1 MWILSQVSAYFCSDG
16 VQHDDH
22 LGVFLFAQQI
32 QLQVKV
38 AASFA
43 DATVQVLTDQNKC
56 REKDRFQR
64 NDERQ
69 ESKRKRINMSYAR
82 NYIQENPKA
91 EPGDMHPYKRHA
103 ATEIRDL
110 LGYAICPCPLLS
122 GRFFQSR
129 YGLDILLCQLLGR

>member
-69 ESKRKRINMSYAR
+69 ESKRKRIDMSYAR

-91 EPGDMHPYKRHA
+91 EPGWERRSL
-103 ATEIRDL
+103 E
-110 LGYAICPCPLLS
+110 S
-122 GRFFQSR
+122 QSR
-129 YGLDILLCQLLGR
+129 RFANRLRLPSA